1 MSTRPEPYSA
11 IVMAILAVAFCAWA
25 LLALP
30 LQGAAVLVLAS
41 VLGWSGW
48 MTFSYA
54 RPVRSRKVIA
64 VYLCAVGFQLIHM
77 AEEYTGGFPHEIVE
91 LFDSPRDWPENEF
104 LLVFVFGF
112 GALYFFA
119 GAGALYRIRVANFF
133 LWWYALGA
141 GLLNGIA
148 HFVFPI
154 LKGGYFPGLYTAAG
168 HLVMSSLLI
177 YVLVQE
183 ERRLKAA
190 EQQEQ
195 VGLPGPHEHDSPATP
210 TAGGRMSAQ

>member
-1 MSTRPEPYSA
+1 MTGRPEPYSA
-11 IVMAILAVAFCAWA
+11 IVMAIIAAAFSTWA
-25 LLALP
+25 LLTLP
-30 LQGAAVLVLAS
+30 LQGAVILVVAS

-64 VYLCAVGFQLIHM
+64 TYLCAVGFQLIHM

-91 LFDSPRDWPENEF
+91 LFDSPRDWPEREF
-104 LLVFVFGF
+104 LLVFVFGL
-112 GALYFFA
+112 GSLYFFA

-168 HLVMSSLLI
+168 HLVMSALLI
-177 YVLVQE
+177 YALVQE
-183 ERRLKAA
+183 ERTLRA
-190 EQQEQ
+190 EERGEQ
-195 VGLPGPHEHDSPATP
+195 REKVRQPVT
-210 TAGGRMSAQ
+210 

>member
-1 MSTRPEPYSA
+1 MTKRPELFSA
-11 IVMAILAVAFCAWA
+11 TVMAVLGVAFCSWA
-25 LLALP
+25 LLTLP
-30 LQGAAVLVLAS
+30 LQGAAVLVLATL
-41 VLGWSGW
+41 LGWSGW
-48 MTFSYA
+48 IAFSYT
-54 RPVRSRKVIA
+54 RPVRSRRVIA

-154 LKGGYFPGLYTAAG
+154 IAGGYFPGLYTATG
-168 HLVMSSLLI
+168 HLLMSGLLI
-177 YVLVQE
+177 YLLVKE
-183 ERRLKAA
+183 SRDLKAA
-190 EQQEQ
+190 DQRE
-195 VGLPGPHEHDSPATP
+195 PAL
-210 TAGGRMSAQ
+210 AAASG

>member
-1 MSTRPEPYSA
+1 MTGRPEPYSA
-11 IVMAILAVAFCAWA
+11 IVMAIIAAAFSTWA
-25 LLALP
+25 LLTLP
-30 LQGAAVLVLAS
+30 LQGAVILVVAS

-64 VYLCAVGFQLIHM
+64 IYLCAVGFQLIHM

-91 LFDSPRDWPENEF
+91 LFNSPRDWPEREF
-104 LLVFVFGF
+104 LLVFVFGL
-112 GALYFFA
+112 GSLYFFA

-168 HLVMSSLLI
+168 HLVMSALLI
-177 YVLVQE
+177 YALVQE
-183 ERRLKAA
+183 ERTLRA
-190 EQQEQ
+190 EERGGQQVKVRQ
-195 VGLPGPHEHDSPATP
+195 PV
-210 TAGGRMSAQ
+210 R

>member
-1 MSTRPEPYSA
+1 MTRRPEPYSA
-11 IVMAILAVAFCAWA
+11 IVMAIIAAAFSTWA
-25 LLALP
+25 LLTLP
-30 LQGAAVLVLAS
+30 LQGAVILVVAS

-54 RPVRSRKVIA
+54 RPVKSRKVIA
-64 VYLCAVGFQLIHM
+64 IYLCAVGFQLIHM

-91 LFDSPRDWPENEF
+91 LFNSPRDWPEREF
-104 LLVFVFGF
+104 LLVFVFGL
-112 GALYFFA
+112 GSLYFFA

-154 LKGGYFPGLYTAAG
+154 LKGGYFPGLYTATG
-168 HLVMSSLLI
+168 HLVMSGLLI
-177 YVLVQE
+177 YVLVKE
-183 ERRLKAA
+183 ERTLKAA
-190 EQQEQ
+190 ERAGQEEK
-195 VGLPGPHEHDSPATP
+195 VRLPVA
-210 TAGGRMSAQ
+210 SARPPRA

>member
-1 MSTRPEPYSA
+1 MVQTMTKRPEPYSA
-11 IVMAILAVAFCAWA
+11 TIMAILAVAFCTWA
-25 LLALP
+25 LLTLP
-30 LQGAAVLVLAS
+30 VQGAVILVVAS

-48 MTFSYA
+48 MAFSYA
-54 RPVRSRKVIA
+54 RPVKSRKVIA

-91 LFDSPRDWPENEF
+91 LFDSPRDWPEKEF

-119 GAGALYRIRVANFF
+119 GAGALYRVRVANFF

-154 LKGGYFPGLYTAAG
+154 LKGGYFPGLYTAGG
-168 HLVMSSLLI
+168 HFIMSGLLI
-177 YVLVQE
+177 YFLIKE
-183 ERRLKAA
+183 NRLLKAE
-190 EQQEQ
+190 EQQVQ
-195 VGLPGPHEHDSPATP
+195 PAV
-210 TAGGRMSAQ
+210 R

>member
-1 MSTRPEPYSA
+1 MTASTTPNNRPEPYSA
-11 IVMAILAVAFCAWA
+11 VVMAVLAAGFATWA
-25 LLALP
+25 LLTLP
-30 LQGAAVLVLAS
+30 LQGAAVLALAS
-41 VLGWSGW
+41 VLGWTGW
-48 MTFSYA
+48 ISFSYVH
-54 RPVRSRKVIA
+54 PVKSRKVIA
-64 VYLCAVGFQLIHM
+64 TYLCAVGFQLIHM

-91 LFDSPRDWPENEF
+91 LFDSPRDWPEREF

-154 LKGGYFPGLYTAAG
+154 IKGGYFPGLYTAGG
-168 HLVMSSLLI
+168 HLLMSGLLI
-177 YVLVQE
+177 VFLIQE
-183 ERRLKAA
+183 NHALRSEAREA
-190 EQQEQ
+190 
-195 VGLPGPHEHDSPATP
+195 
-210 TAGGRMSAQ
+210 